1 MISYSPDI
9 TAPFDL
15 GTAAVYTCNTR
26 FFLEGNMMRSCGG
39 SEASIVGAWDGTD
52 PRCSGIELKTILS
65 FFAVQLKYNIAILY
79 KFHCVN

>member
-9 TAPFDL
+9 TALFDF
-15 GTAAVYTCNTR
+15 GTAAVYTCNAG

-52 PRCSGIELKTILS
+52 PRCSGIDNLIIFCSPVE
-65 FFAVQLKYNIAILY
+65 V
-79 KFHCVN
+79 